1 VTVQYGEP
9 ISFEPVAEPTRE
21 QQLEAATRIFDR
33 VREMYVAL
41 DEKGRRGVAK
51 ALRESVAARAETKV
65 PAGQAR

>member
-9 ISFEPVAEPTRE
+9 VSFERVAAPSRE
-21 QQLEAATRIFDR
+21 QQLDAATRIFDR

-41 DEKGRRGVAK
+41 DEKGRRGVAR
-51 ALRESVAARAETKV
+51 ALREGVAAHPEPEL